1 MIYRNVLA
9 HYICV
14 LYDFKM
20 NMILYNFKI
29 SKFVDNIERIHIEH
43 THTHIQCN
51 LIIIIYIVIYNL
63 RSLNKMHVT
72 VEKAIYICPQ
82 VYSNIYII
90 FVK

>member
-29 SKFVDNIERIHIEH
+29 SIFVDNIERIHIEH
-43 THTHIQCN
+43 THTHTFS
-51 LIIIIYIVIYNL
+51 VI
-63 RSLNKMHVT
+63 
-72 VEKAIYICPQ
+72 
-82 VYSNIYII
+82 
-90 FVK
+90 